1 MRVILGLPSRL
12 SNTILFSL
20 ASHPNAMN
28 KLSESSFVFFL
39 ISSTCRQPVLSTSVH
54 IIPAFVPIS
63 FVFMVF
69 SFVIES
75 IDVYDQHFR
84 IKESSHQKFPC
95 RLWLIFDFLYCY
107 FHLSF
112 GSFKLYS
119 IFFFIPD

>member
-39 ISSTCRQPVLSTSVH
+39 ISSTCRLPVLSTSVY

-63 FVFMVF
+63 VVFIILLFNFLVTVF
-69 SFVIES
+69 
-75 IDVYDQHFR
+75 DQNSLIKNLSNKVFPICFR
-84 IKESSHQKFPC
+84 
-95 RLWLIFDFLYCY
+95 LIFNSLYCY
-107 FHLSF
+107 FHF
-112 GSFKLYS
+112 TFWGFKLYNI
-119 IFFFIPD
+119 IFFISD